1 VRSRPRPRAEVLSD
15 EEISMKFGIR
25 IPPPQM
31 GPIEDPDFIVR
42 YARLVEEMG
51 FESLW
56 TIDHALMCLEYHSRY
71 PYKTTGRT
79 PIPAE
84 GNMPDPLIL
93 LAMIAGVTERIR
105 LGTAMLILPQRH
117 PMILA
122 KEVASLDRYSKG
134 RVTLGVGVGWVKEET
149 EVLGQDF
156 GDRGRRA
163 DEWLAILRTLWT
175 EPVAAHQG
183 DSFRFG
189 GIVSNPKPLQ
199 TGGVPIMIGGHSEAA
214 ARRAGR
220 LGDEFYP
227 HWSTRGPNVEELR
240 RLQTRIAQAAEEA
253 GRDPDSIGLTLTS
266 TSDAKTALETAEL
279 CAELGAERVV
289 VLPPRGELD
298 GALPDELAR
307 FRDQVMSPLG
317 PS

>member
-1 VRSRPRPRAEVLSD
+1 MR
-15 EEISMKFGIR
+15 FGIR

-31 GPIEDPDFIVR
+31 GAIEDPDFIVR
-42 YARLVEEMG
+42 YARLVEEIG

-56 TIDHALMCLEYHSRY
+56 TIDHALMCIEYDSRY

-93 LAMIAGVTERIR
+93 LALIAGVTERIR

-149 EVLGQDF
+149 EILGQDF
-156 GDRGRRA
+156 SDRGRRA
-163 DEWLAILRTLWT
+163 DEWIEILRALWS
-175 EPVAAHQG
+175 EDVAAHEG
-183 DSFRFG
+183 HYFRFA

-199 TGGVPIMIGGHSEAA
+199 AGGVPLMIGGHSEAA

-227 HWSTRGPNVEELR
+227 HWSTRGPDVEALR
-240 RLQTRIAQAAEEA
+240 RLQPLVVREAEKA
-253 GRDPDSIGLTLTS
+253 GRDPESIGLTLTS
-266 TSDAKTALETAEL
+266 TSDAKTALATAEL
-279 CAELGAERVV
+279 CAELGADRVV
-289 VLPPRGELD
+289 VLPPRGGLD
-298 GALPDELAR
+298 DALPDELAR
-307 FRDQVMSPLG
+307 FRDDVMARFD
-317 PS
+317 